1 MKTKIIYL
9 LLTLSI
15 SNCLSAQINVTDKL
29 KCTVK
34 GCVVDSLSKESIP
47 YATLRIV
54 LASSSRK
61 DVKLSTCDENGNFVE
76 MINLPGDYV
85 LTIQSVGKQTVN
97 KYFRID
103 GRQKEINLGNLS
115 MKENVQ
121 KIKGITV
128 TAQKPLVKVDID
140 KLTYN
145 MEDDPESK
153 TNNTLDMLRK
163 VPLVTVDSDDK
174 IQLKGSSNYK
184 IFLNGKPSNLLSSG
198 NASEALKSMPAN
210 SIKNIEVITDPG
222 AKYDAEGIGGIINI
236 ITVRNK
242 LQGYTG
248 TVRAN
253 ASSFG
258 TFGAGGYLSMKV
270 NKLGLIANYGYN
282 NRNTPW
288 YDSRTI
294 RETEHDVIAANK
306 PTRLIE
312 EGRSKNRAPFHYGFL
327 EASYEL
333 DSLNLLSIG
342 ANLFRGNSNIKS
354 ELDARLDMIDGKDTS
369 RIYGY
374 HRDSRFK
381 NNFGSADVN
390 VDFQHTGNRK
400 NEYLTLSYRFS
411 HSPNDNDNH
420 TELSEVEN
428 YYLEEYFPQWN
439 INDASTTEHTA
450 QVDYTTP
457 AWKNHTMEGGVKYIN
472 RQSKSETLEQI
483 YRTSSET
490 WEDVSEKNS
499 RFKHTQHIY
508 AAYLGYQI
516 KFKKLGL
523 KLGLRGEGTNLN
535 AKFAKTPDMNFN
547 VDYFDI
553 VPNVAFAYQLDM
565 TSQVRIGYNMRIQRP
580 GISYLNP
587 YIDNTN
593 PQAVTQG
600 NPNLESEK
608 SNNFDLNFGKFG
620 RKFSINTSLYY
631 TYINNSIERYSEIA
645 DFPVSD
651 PRSQYNGVL
660 WNSYGN
666 IGKKSQVGLFVYGNL
681 SPAKFV
687 RIFLNGGIDYTDLE
701 SKTRSLKNNGFAGRI
716 IAGSQFSLPKDFSI
730 NLQGGYFSPTIM
742 LQGEQSPFYFAGINI
757 GKSFFKKKLSVSV
770 SMQNPFWKTMKM
782 EMTTTGDHFFYVS
795 TNWRNSREF
804 RLSIS
809 YRFGTLKEK
818 IKKVRRSIKND
829 DVKGDNNNANSEKSR
844 EM

>member
-1 MKTKIIYL
+1 MKAKIIYL

-15 SNCLSAQINVTDKL
+15 FNYLSAQTNVTDKL

-34 GCVVDSLSKESIP
+34 GCVLDSLSKESIP

-54 LASSSRK
+54 LASSPLK
-61 DVKLSTCDENGNFVE
+61 DVKLFTCDENGKFVE
-76 MINLPGDYV
+76 MISFPGEYV
-85 LTIQSVGKQTVN
+85 LTIQSLGKQIAN
-97 KYFRID
+97 KHFKVD
-103 GRQKEINLGNLS
+103 GREKEIDLGNLY

-121 KIKGITV
+121 KIKGVSV

-145 MEDDPESK
+145 MEDDPESR

-163 VPLVTVDSDDK
+163 VPLVTVDGDDK
-174 IQLKGSSNYK
+174 VQLKGSSNYK
-184 IFLNGKPSNLLSSG
+184 IFLNGKSSNLLSGS
-198 NASEALKSMPAN
+198 NASEALKSMSAN
-210 SIKNIEVITDPG
+210 SIKKIEVITDPG

-236 ITVRNK
+236 ITIRNN

-258 TFGAGGYLSMKV
+258 TFGAGGYLTMKV
-270 NKLGLIANYGYN
+270 KKLGLTANYGYN

-288 YDSRTI
+288 YDSRAV
-294 RETEHDVIAANK
+294 RETEHDVIADSK

-312 EGRSKNRAPFHYGFL
+312 EGRSENRAPFHYGFL

-333 DSLNLLSIG
+333 DSLNLLSLG
-342 ANLFRGNSNIKS
+342 ANLFRGNSDIKS
-354 ELDARLDMIDGKDTS
+354 ELDASLDMIDGKETS

-390 VDFQHTGNRK
+390 VDLQHTGNRV

-411 HSPNDNDNH
+411 YSPNDNNNH
-420 TELSEVEN
+420 TALSKIEN
-428 YYLEEYFPQWN
+428 YYFVEDFPQWN
-439 INDASTTEHTA
+439 INDASTTEHTT
-450 QVDYTTP
+450 QVDYTTST
-457 AWKNHTMEGGVKYIN
+457 WKNQMIEGGVKYIN

-490 WEDVSEKNS
+490 WEDVSKKNS

-516 KFKKLGL
+516 KLKKLGV
-523 KLGLRGEGTNLN
+523 KLGLRGEGTNLI
-535 AKFAKTPDMNFN
+535 AKFAKAPDMNFN

-580 GISYLNP
+580 SISYLNP

-651 PRSQYNGVL
+651 SRLQYNGAL

-687 RIFLNGGIDYTDLE
+687 RIFLNGGIDYTDLDA
-701 SKTRSLKNNGFAGRI
+701 KILSLKNNGFAGRI
-716 IAGSQFSLPKDFSI
+716 IAGSQFNLPKDYSI
-730 NLQGGYFSPTIM
+730 NLQGGYFSSTIM
-742 LQGEQSPFYFAGINI
+742 LQGEQSSFYFAGINI

-782 EMTTTGDHFFYVS
+782 EMTTSGDHFSYVS

-804 RLSIS
+804 RLSVS

-829 DVKGDNNNANSEKSR
+829 DVKGKNYNENSGKLQ

>member
-1 MKTKIIYL
+1 ML
-9 LLTLSI
+9 D
-15 SNCLSAQINVTDKL
+15 CLSAQTDVTDKL
-29 KCTVK
+29 QCTVK
-34 GCVVDSLSKESIP
+34 GCVVDSLSKEPIP
-47 YATLRIV
+47 YATLRIAS
-54 LASSSRK
+54 ASSPRK
-61 DVKLSTCDENGNFVE
+61 DVKLSTCDENGKFIE

-85 LTIQSVGKQTVN
+85 LTIQFLGKETIN
-97 KYFRID
+97 KYFKID
-103 GRQKEINLGNLS
+103 GRQKEIDLGNLS

-121 KIKGITV
+121 KLKGVTV
-128 TAQKPLVKVDID
+128 SAQKTLVKMDID

-184 IFLNGKPSNLLSSG
+184 IFLNGKPSNLLSGG

-236 ITVRNK
+236 VTVRNK

-258 TFGAGGYLSMKV
+258 SFGADGYLTMKV
-270 NKLGLIANYGYN
+270 NKLGLTANYGYN

-288 YDSRTI
+288 YDSRTV
-294 RETEHDVIAANK
+294 RETEHDVIAGNK
-306 PTRLIE
+306 PSRLIE

-327 EASYEL
+327 EASYEI

-354 ELDARLDMIDGKDTS
+354 ELDASLGMIDAKETS
-369 RIYGY
+369 RIYSY

-390 VDFQHTGNRK
+390 IDFQHTGNK
-400 NEYLTLSYRFS
+400 KDEYLTLSYRFS

-428 YYLEEYFPQWN
+428 YYLAEDFPQWN

-457 AWKNHTMEGGVKYIN
+457 TWKNHTMEGGVKYIN

-483 YRTSSET
+483 YRTSSES
-490 WEDVSEKNS
+490 WEDVSAENS
-499 RFKHTQHIY
+499 RFKHTQHIH
-508 AAYLGYQI
+508 AAYIGYQM
-516 KFKKLGL
+516 KFKKLGV
-523 KLGLRGEGTNLN
+523 KFGLRGEGTNLT
-535 AKFAKTPDMNFN
+535 AKFAQAPDMNFN

-553 VPNVAFAYQLDM
+553 VPNAALAYQLDM
-565 TSQVRIGYNMRIQRP
+565 TSQILIGYNMRIQRP

-645 DFPVSD
+645 DFPTSD
-651 PRSQYNGVL
+651 PRSQYNGAL

-681 SPAKFV
+681 SPARFV
-687 RIFLNGGIDYTDLE
+687 RIFLNGGIDYTDLD
-701 SKTRSLKNNGFAGRI
+701 SKARSIKNNGFAGRI
-716 IAGSQFSLPKDFSI
+716 TAGSQFTLPKDFSV
-730 NLQGGYFSPTIM
+730 NLQGGYFSPVIM

-757 GKSFFKKKLSVSV
+757 SKSFFCEKLSVSV
-770 SMQNPFWKTMKM
+770 SMQNPVWKTMKM
-782 EMTTTGDHFFYVS
+782 EMTTTGNYFSYVS

-804 RLSIS
+804 RLSVS

-829 DVKGDNNNANSEKSR
+829 DVKGDNNNSNSGKSQ